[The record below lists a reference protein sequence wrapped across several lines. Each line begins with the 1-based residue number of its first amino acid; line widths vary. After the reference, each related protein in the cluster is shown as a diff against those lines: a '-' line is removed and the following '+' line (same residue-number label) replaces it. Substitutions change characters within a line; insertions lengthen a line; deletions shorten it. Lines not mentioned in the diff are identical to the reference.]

1 MRPYTRT
8 WRNCCVNTAAT
19 NKLDESQAKNAVEKV
34 IRSEQR
40 TERLAGETGNLTSAT
55 VKQFIDNVFGKHE
68 I

>member
-1 MRPYTRT
+1 
-8 WRNCCVNTAAT
+8 
-19 NKLDESQAKNAVEKV
+19 LDESQAKNAVEKV